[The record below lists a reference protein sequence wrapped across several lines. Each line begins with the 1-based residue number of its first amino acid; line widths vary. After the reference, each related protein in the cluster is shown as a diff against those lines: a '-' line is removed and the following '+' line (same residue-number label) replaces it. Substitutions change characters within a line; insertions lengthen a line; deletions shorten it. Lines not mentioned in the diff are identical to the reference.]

1 MKHIIQNY
9 KHHPGYHC
17 GSSGIRNLLNYCGYN
32 ISENMVIG
40 LGEAPSFYYFSD
52 PSFDPVKIIHT
63 RFGFFEETFIKNTGL
78 PFKIESGLEDAESW
92 LAVKDYV
99 RSNIPVMVRTDI
111 FYLPY
116 FDSKI
121 HFNGHIVV
129 VCGFDEENN
138 EVYLSDT
145 LRPETQTVSITDLM
159 LARASRTPPYIEK
172 NIIFT
177 VSESIDKSD
186 IDISGVAIFALRSW
200 GERHIMSGVGI
211 QSLKNLKEDLPAWE
225 DVESRSWCE
234 RFAYQ
239 QIEKRG
245 TGGAAFRKPYL
256 EFLKELRAYI
266 KDVSLDEVI
275 ELFSRN
281 VKSWHRLAILFK
293 EKSEGSLKDY
303 LDIVRVL
310 EDIIALESK
319 AAEICRN
326 FMASDFQSNT
336 EQ

>member
-9 KHHPGYHC
+9 KHYPGYHC
-17 GSSGIRNLLNYCGYN
+17 GSSGLRNLLSYYGCN
-32 ISENMVIG
+32 ISEDMVIG

-52 PSFDPVKIIHT
+52 YSFDPVKIIHT
-63 RFGFFEETFIKNTGL
+63 RFGYFEETFIKNTGL
-78 PFKIESGLEDAESW
+78 PFRIESGLENTESW
-92 LAVKDYV
+92 LAVRDYII
-99 RSNIPVMVRTDI
+99 SDIPVMVRTDI

-116 FDSKI
+116 FDSKV

-129 VCGFDEENN
+129 AWGFDEENN

-145 LRPETQTVSITDLM
+145 LKPEAQTVSITDLIM
-159 LARASRTPPYIEK
+159 ARASKTPPYMEK

-177 VSESIDKSD
+177 INERMNK
-186 IDISGVAIFALRSW
+186 IDIVRIAIPALRSW
-200 GERHIMSGVGI
+200 GERHVMSGVGI
-211 QSLKNLKEDLPAWE
+211 QSLKNLREDLSAWE

-256 EFLKELRAYI
+256 GFLKELSGYI
-266 KDVSLDEVI
+266 KDASLDEVI
-275 ELFSRN
+275 VLFSKN
-281 VKSWHRLAILFK
+281 VKSWHQLAALFK
-293 EKSEGSLKDY
+293 EKSEGNLKDY
-303 LDIVRVL
+303 LEITKVL
-310 EDIIALESK
+310 EDIIVLESK

-326 FMASDFQSNT
+326 FKA
-336 EQ
+336 